1 MSADEADSVRIAK
14 LEQSVAGLGAQMSG
28 FNSQLNVISEKLNV
42 IGRPNYLLFIA
53 VVGVLLT
60 LIGGGYFIVQLSI
73 KTELSPVV
81 AKADISEVDR
91 AKLNQS
97 FLAAAE
103 RQSENRSDISRL
115 GQQIVELET
124 QIRATSQISNLQ
136 VSYEHTLKSILW
148 REMKGY
154 DLPGVLYFPDVSIPK
169 PGASK

>member
-73 KTELSPVV
+73 KTEMAPVI
-81 AKADISEVDR
+81 AKAEISEVDR
-91 AKLNQS
+91 ARINGAILTLSEHQGDNR
-97 FLAAAE
+97 AE
-103 RQSENRSDISRL
+103 LSKL

-124 QIRATSQISNLQ
+124 QVRATAQISNLQ

-154 DLPGVLYFPDVSIPK
+154 DLPGVLYFPDVSLPK
-169 PGASK
+169 PGVSK